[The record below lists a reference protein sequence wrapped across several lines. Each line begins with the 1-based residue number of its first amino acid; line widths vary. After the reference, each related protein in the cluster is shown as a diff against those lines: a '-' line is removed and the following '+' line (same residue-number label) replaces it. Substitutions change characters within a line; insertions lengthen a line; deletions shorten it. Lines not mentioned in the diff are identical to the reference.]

1 MSHKWYAE
9 GKARKVEGGRVGT
22 TTSQNYKKWEI
33 MCEKMLAGREKWMLV
48 ISRGKKSRQR
58 VKEQHGEKTRELQL
72 FRILQKLWISYR
84 AWDPIK
90 SRLLVLDAMK
100 HLSLLDL
107 YDKNNNNKK
116 TVHNRGKEYL
126 LYKKIKDSKN
136 PLKKN
141 GKLLNINVNVGYL

>member
-1 MSHKWYAE
+1 
-9 GKARKVEGGRVGT
+9 
-22 TTSQNYKKWEI
+22 
-33 MCEKMLAGREKWMLV
+33 
-48 ISRGKKSRQR
+48 
-58 VKEQHGEKTRELQL
+58 
-72 FRILQKLWISYR
+72 
-84 AWDPIK
+84 
-90 SRLLVLDAMK
+90 MK